1 MWFQAILQ
9 FGGGLSDIFF
19 FCFFFVLFFFF
30 SLKEMRHIFFSCV
43 SFHSQD
49 ELHII
54 FRSIKHYFLMDL
66 GDFFVQFMDLAE
78 DEMKKNMDG
87 ILWKELLTRGNFYCI
102 SNKNV
107 GLNNIG

>member
-1 MWFQAILQ
+1 M
-9 FGGGLSDIFF
+9 IFF
-19 FCFFFVLFFFF
+19 FCLFFVLFCFVLFLF
-30 SLKEMRHIFFSCV
+30 KRNAAHSFSCV

-107 GLNNIG
+107 GLSNIG

>member
-1 MWFQAILQ
+1 
-9 FGGGLSDIFF
+9 
-19 FCFFFVLFFFF
+19 
-30 SLKEMRHIFFSCV
+30 
-43 SFHSQD
+43 
-49 ELHII
+49 
-54 FRSIKHYFLMDL
+54 MDL

-87 ILWKELLTRGNFYCI
+87 ILWKELLTRGNFHCI

>member
-1 MWFQAILQ
+1 M
-9 FGGGLSDIFF
+9 IFF
-19 FCFFFVLFFFF
+19 FCLFFVLFCFVLFCF
-30 SLKEMRHIFFSCV
+30 LFKRNAAHSFSCV